1 VFSLDLDLKLV
12 FTAFFEALLFL
23 GGAHQSSKEVKS
35 RLAIWCAV
43 SLHRPVRPIRGIR
56 LGLSGFYLSL
66 RRYLLRWGLRERF
79 PRGHYYSPLPGLRDV
94 DLRAGALFNPQVDIA
109 GVRLEP
115 EKQVALLKAMASHA
129 ADFDW
134 PPEPQAGRRFY
145 VENGFFVEG
154 DALVLF
160 AVLRHFKTGR
170 LIEVGSGF
178 TSALMLDANERF
190 LNRSISFTFIEP
202 FPARLLSLVGKELQ
216 EKVEIQPCSV
226 QEVSLNQFEK
236 LDENDVLFIDSSH
249 VAKIGS
255 DVNFLMFEVL
265 PRLKPGVIIHLHD
278 IFWPFEYP
286 QSWINEGRAWN
297 EAYLIRAFLQ
307 FNDAF
312 EILLFN
318 SYLGQRHGDLVREI
332 MPRFMRTTGASLW
345 LRKTR

>member
-1 VFSLDLDLKLV
+1 M
-12 FTAFFEALLFL
+12 
-23 GGAHQSSKEVKS
+23 
-35 RLAIWCAV
+35 
-43 SLHRPVRPIRGIR
+43 
-56 LGLSGFYLSL
+56 
-66 RRYLLRWGLRERF
+66 RERF
-79 PRGHYYSPLPGLRDV
+79 PRGHYYSPLPSLREV
-94 DLRAGALFNPQVDIA
+94 AARAGALFNPNVEIA

-115 EKQVALLKAMASHA
+115 DKQLALFKALSRFAG
-129 ADFDW
+129 DFDW
-134 PPEPQAGRRFY
+134 PADPQPGRRFY
-145 VENGFFVEG
+145 IENGFFVEG

-160 AVLRHFKTGR
+160 AVLRHFNPGK

-178 TSALMLDANERF
+178 TSALMLDTNERF
-190 LNRSISFTFIEP
+190 LNRSISLTFIEP

-216 EKVEIQPCSV
+216 EQVEIRRGSV
-226 QEVSLNQFEK
+226 QGVSLALFET
-236 LDENDVLFIDSSH
+236 LAENDVLFIDSSH

-255 DVNFLMFEVL
+255 DVNFLLFEVF
-265 PRLKPGVIIHLHD
+265 PRLKPGVIVHLHD

-286 QSWINEGRAWN
+286 QEWITEGRAWN

-318 SYLGQRHGDLVREI
+318 SYLGQRQGTVLQEI

>member
-1 VFSLDLDLKLV
+1 M
-12 FTAFFEALLFL
+12 
-23 GGAHQSSKEVKS
+23 
-35 RLAIWCAV
+35 
-43 SLHRPVRPIRGIR
+43 RPIRSR
-56 LGLSGFYLSL
+56 WLDFAGFYLSL
-66 RRYLLRWGLRERF
+66 RRSLLRWGLRERF

-94 DLRAGALFNPQVDIA
+94 AARAGTLFNPAVETA

-115 EKQVALLKAMASHA
+115 EKQLALFQALSPFAG
-129 ADFDW
+129 DFDW
-134 PPEPQAGRRFY
+134 PAAPQSGRRFY
-145 VENGFFVEG
+145 IENEFFVEG

-160 AVLRHFKTGR
+160 AMLRHFHPAK

-178 TSALMLDANERF
+178 TSALMLDTNERF

-216 EKVEIQPCSV
+216 EHVEIRPGSV
-226 QEVSLNQFEK
+226 QEIPLALFQT
-236 LDENDVLFIDSSH
+236 LAENDVLFIDSSH

-255 DVNFLMFEVL
+255 DVNFLLFEVF
-265 PRLKPGVIIHLHD
+265 PRLQPGVIIHLHD

-286 QSWINEGRAWN
+286 QSWITEGRAWN

-318 SYLGQRHGDLVREI
+318 SYLGQRHSAPLQEI